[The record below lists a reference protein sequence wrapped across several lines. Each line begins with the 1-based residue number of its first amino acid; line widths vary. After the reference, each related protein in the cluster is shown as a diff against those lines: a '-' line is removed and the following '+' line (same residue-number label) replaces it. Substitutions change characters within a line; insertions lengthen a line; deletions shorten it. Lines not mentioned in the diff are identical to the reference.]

1 MPFTADAARPSL
13 RAPARRRL
21 PAARLPPSHREHLLL
36 TLIGVLAAV
45 ALVALFAVGLYNRRV
60 GLRLRAQNAW
70 SDIDVQLKRRADL
83 VPNLVETVRGYAAH
97 ERETLD
103 AVTAARTRAV
113 AAQDAPPHE
122 RAQAEAGLTAAL
134 RGLTVAVEAYPQLQA
149 SGGFRDLQGQLAQIE
164 DAVQNARRYYNA
176 VVRDLNTAILTVPG
190 NLLAG
195 PMGFAPREFFEAA
208 AGEREVPRVG
218 F

>member
-1 MPFTADAARPSL
+1 M
-13 RAPARRRL
+13 
-21 PAARLPPSHREHLLL
+21 L
-36 TLIGVLAAV
+36 TTIIIVAVVALLAA
-45 ALVALFAVGLYNRRV
+45 FAIGLYNRLV
-60 GLRLRAQNAW
+60 GLRLRSQNAW

-83 VPNLVETVRGYAAH
+83 VPNLVETVKGYAAH

-103 AVTAARTRAV
+103 AVTAARTRV
-113 AAQDAPPHE
+113 LAAQGAAPHA
-122 RAQAEAGLTAAL
+122 RAEAEAGLTSAL

-149 SGGFRDLQGQLAQIE
+149 SGGFRDLQAQLAQIE

-176 VVRDLNTAILTVPG
+176 VVRDLNTAIMTFPS

-195 PMGFAPREFFEAA
+195 PMGFQPREFFEAA
-208 AGEREVPRVG
+208 PAEREVPRVS

>member
-1 MPFTADAARPSL
+1 MM
-13 RAPARRRL
+13 
-21 PAARLPPSHREHLLL
+21 
-36 TLIGVLAAV
+36 TLIIVAVVVVLV
-45 ALVALFAVGLYNRRV
+45 VVFLISLYNRLV
-60 GLRLRAQNAW
+60 GLRLRSQNAW

-83 VPNLVETVRGYAAH
+83 VPNLVETVKGYASH

-103 AVTAARTRAV
+103 AVVAARTRAV
-113 AAQDAPPHE
+113 AAQGAGPAE
-122 RAQAEAGLTAAL
+122 RAEAEAGLTTAL

-176 VVRDLNTAILTVPG
+176 VVRDLNAAILTFPS
-190 NLLAG
+190 NLFAG
-195 PMGFAPREFFEAA
+195 AMGFQPREFFEAA
-208 AGEREVPRVG
+208 PAEREVPKVS